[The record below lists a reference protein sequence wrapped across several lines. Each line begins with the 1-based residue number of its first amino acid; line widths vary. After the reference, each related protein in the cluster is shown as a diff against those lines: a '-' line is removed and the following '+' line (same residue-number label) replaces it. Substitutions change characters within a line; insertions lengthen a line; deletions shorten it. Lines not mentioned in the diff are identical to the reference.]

1 MAEHPFIYR
10 EEALA
15 VGGNFPEAGH
25 TLPSF
30 MLVDEQL
37 RDVSL
42 ERYLGRT
49 KLVIT
54 LLSIDAEQAGLAL
67 LQDLRRALEAWPLLQ
82 FIVITVDSPFS
93 LARARREHGLPQVV
107 LLSTLRGRNFH
118 KHFGVL
124 LQDIPLAGVT
134 CPALWLADETD
145 HIHFAQRLEQEDQDF
160 DLPALREKLASLFAA
175 PQAGS
180 TSADDDGEP

>member
-1 MAEHPFIYR
+1 MALHPFTYQ
-10 EEALA
+10 EEALD
-15 VGGNFPEAGH
+15 VGGHFPEAGH

-42 ERYLGRT
+42 ERYLGRV
-49 KLVIT
+49 KLVVT
-54 LLSIDAEQAGLAL
+54 LLSIDAEQAGLTL

-93 LARARREHGLPQVV
+93 LARARREHGLPHVV
-107 LLSTLRGRNFH
+107 LLSTLRGRDFH

-124 LQDIPLAGVT
+124 LQDVPLAGVT
-134 CPALWLADETD
+134 CPALWLVDEQD
-145 HIHFAQRLEQEDQDF
+145 HIHFAQRLEADDQGF
-160 DLPALREKLASLFAA
+160 DLPRLREKLDAVFNPPPA
-175 PQAGS
+175 PTGADAG
-180 TSADDDGEP
+180 

>member
-1 MAEHPFIYR
+1 MALHPFIYQ
-10 EEALA
+10 EEALE
-15 VGGNFPEAGH
+15 VSGNFPEAGH

-42 ERYLGRT
+42 ERYLGRV
-49 KLVIT
+49 KLVVT
-54 LLSIDAEQAGLAL
+54 LLSIDAEQAGLTL

-93 LARARREHGLPQVV
+93 LARARREHGLPHLV
-107 LLSTLRGRNFH
+107 LLSTLRGRDFH

-124 LQDIPLAGVT
+124 MQDIPLAGVT
-134 CPALWLADETD
+134 CPALWLVDEQD
-145 HIHFAQRLEQEDQDF
+145 HIHFAQRLEADDQGF
-160 DLPALREKLASLFAA
+160 DLPHLREKLDAVFNPPPA
-175 PQAGS
+175 PADADAG
-180 TSADDDGEP
+180 

>member
-1 MAEHPFIYR
+1 MALHPFTYR
-10 EEALA
+10 EEALD
-15 VGGNFPEAGH
+15 VSGTFPEAGQ

-42 ERYLGRT
+42 ERYLGRI
-49 KLVIT
+49 KLVVT
-54 LLSIDAEQAGLAL
+54 LLSIDAEPAGLLL

-93 LARARREHGLPQVV
+93 LARARREHGLPHVV
-107 LLSTLRGRNFH
+107 LLSTLRGRDFH

-124 LQDIPLAGVT
+124 LQAIPLAGFT
-134 CPALWLADETD
+134 CPALWLVDEQD
-145 HIHFAQRLEQEDQDF
+145 QIHFAQRLESDEQAF
-160 DLPALREKLASLFAA
+160 DLARLREKLDSLFS
-175 PQAGS
+175 PPPSSEVPAG
-180 TSADDDGEP
+180 DR

>member
-1 MAEHPFIYR
+1 MALHPFTYQ
-10 EEALA
+10 EEALD
-15 VGGNFPEAGH
+15 VGGQFPEAGH

-42 ERYLGRT
+42 ERYLGRV
-49 KLVIT
+49 KLVVT
-54 LLSIDAEQAGLAL
+54 LLSIDAEQAGLTL

-93 LARARREHGLPQVV
+93 LARARREHGLPHVV
-107 LLSTLRGRNFH
+107 LLSTLRGRDFH

-134 CPALWLADETD
+134 CPALWLVDEQD
-145 HIHFAQRLEQEDQDF
+145 HIHFAQRLEADDQSF
-160 DLPALREKLASLFAA
+160 DLPRLREKLDAVFNPPPA
-175 PQAGS
+175 PTGADAG
-180 TSADDDGEP
+180 

>member
-1 MAEHPFIYR
+1 MAGHPFIYR
-10 EEALA
+10 EEALE

-42 ERYLGRT
+42 ERYLGRV
-49 KLVIT
+49 KLVVT
-54 LLSIDAEQAGLAL
+54 LLSIDAEQAGLTL

-107 LLSTLRGRNFH
+107 LLSTLRGRDFH

-124 LQDIPLAGVT
+124 LQDSQLAGVT
-134 CPALWLADETD
+134 CPALCLVDEQD
-145 HIHFAQRLEQEDQDF
+145 HFHFAQRLEADDQGF
-160 DLPALREKLASLFAA
+160 DLPRLREKLDAVFNPPPA
-175 PQAGS
+175 PA
-180 TSADDDGEP
+180 

>member
-1 MAEHPFIYR
+1 MALHPFIYQ
-10 EEALA
+10 EEALD
-15 VGGNFPEAGH
+15 VGGQFPEAGH

-42 ERYLGRT
+42 ERYLGRV
-49 KLVIT
+49 KLVVT
-54 LLSIDAEQAGLAL
+54 LLSIDAEQAGLTL

-93 LARARREHGLPQVV
+93 LARARREHGLPHVV
-107 LLSTLRGRNFH
+107 LLSTLRGRDFH

-134 CPALWLADETD
+134 CPALWLVDEQD
-145 HIHFAQRLEQEDQDF
+145 HIHFAQRLEADDQSF
-160 DLPALREKLASLFAA
+160 DLPRLREKLDAVFNPPPA
-175 PQAGS
+175 PTGADAG
-180 TSADDDGEP
+180 